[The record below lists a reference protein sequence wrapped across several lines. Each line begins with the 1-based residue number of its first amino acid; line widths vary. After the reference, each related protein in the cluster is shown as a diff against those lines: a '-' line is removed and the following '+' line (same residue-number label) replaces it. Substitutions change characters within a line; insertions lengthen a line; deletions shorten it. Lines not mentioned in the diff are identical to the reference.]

1 LKAVV
6 PQQEFT
12 MQIRDGSCET
22 KNNLKEMRIL
32 AVITYLRNF
41 IHKKSYGCRSD
52 FERNSG
58 EDHSMVIRYQI
69 SKRLTK
75 CEIRNHKKEK
85 EENVQ
90 KLDIRRKELCKK
102 H

>member
-6 PQQEFT
+6 PEQEFT

-22 KNNLKEMRIL
+22 KKNLKEMRIL
-32 AVITYLRNF
+32 AVIIYF

-58 EDHSMVIRYQI
+58 EDHSMVICYQI

-75 CEIRNHKKEK
+75 CEIRNHTKKK
-85 EENVQ
+85 
-90 KLDIRRKELCKK
+90 RRKCTET
-102 H
+102 